1 MQTASRRLLAL
12 TLLLALSGCYRQSI
26 RAIDDE
32 GAPLTDR
39 GGERDSDTS
48 VGLFYGLVPG
58 KTKVECPYGIARVDT
73 GMPWYSIF
81 AIYFTAGLVV
91 PLKATYTCNTP
102 PETETEPGEQP
113 AELPNGGW

>member
-39 GGERDSDTS
+39 GGERESDTS
-48 VGLFYGLVPG
+48 VGLFYGLIPG

-91 PLKATYTCNTP
+91 PLKATYTCNAAP
-102 PETETEPGEQP
+102 EPGEQP

>member
-1 MQTASRRLLAL
+1 MKRVRTAVLLL
-12 TLLLALSGCYRQSI
+12 LLLALSGCYRQSI

-39 GGERDSDTS
+39 GGELESDTS
-48 VGLFYGLVPG
+48 VGLFYGLIPG
-58 KTKVECPYGIARVDT
+58 KTEVECPYGIARVDT

-81 AIYFTAGLVV
+81 LIYLTGGLVV
-91 PLKATYTCNTP
+91 PLQATYTCNAAP
-102 PETETEPGEQP
+102 EPGEHP

>member
-12 TLLLALSGCYRQSI
+12 TLLLSLTGCFRQSI
-26 RAIDDE
+26 RAIDDD

-39 GGERDSDTS
+39 GGEHESHTS
-48 VGLFYGLVPG
+48 FGLLYGLIPG

-73 GMPWYSIF
+73 GMPWYGIY
-81 AIYFTAGLVV
+81 AIGFTAGIVV
-91 PLKATYTCNTP
+91 PLSVSYTCNAAP
-102 PETETEPGEQP
+102 ETEPGEQP

>member
-39 GGERDSDTS
+39 GGERESDTS
-48 VGLFYGLVPG
+48 LGLFYGLIPG
-58 KTKVECPYGIARVDT
+58 NTKVECPYGIARVDT

-81 AIYFTAGLVV
+81 AIYFTAGIVV
-91 PLKATYTCNTP
+91 PLKATYTCNVAP
-102 PETETEPGEQP
+102 EPGEQP

>member
-48 VGLFYGLVPG
+48 VGLFYGLIPG

-91 PLKATYTCNTP
+91 PLKATYTCNAP
-102 PETETEPGEQP
+102 LEP
-113 AELPNGGW
+113 AEAPAALPNDGW

>member
-12 TLLLALSGCYRQSI
+12 TLLLSLTGCFRQSI
-26 RAIDDE
+26 RAIDDD

-39 GGERDSDTS
+39 GGEHESHTS
-48 VGLFYGLVPG
+48 FGLLYGLIPG

-73 GMPWYSIF
+73 GMPWYGIY
-81 AIYFTAGLVV
+81 AIGFTAGIVV
-91 PLKATYTCNTP
+91 PLSVTYTCNTP